1 MFIIGNKRKNM
12 DYEPEEEVKTSS
24 GIFYQNE
31 IIEFDNIESF
41 VAKLYQENTLVVP
54 LSSNIQVILGG
65 KDDYED
71 SDIIPHDLEVDY
83 ELAEGMINE
92 NDSLTDEQKD
102 DELKELYRTTYDYR
116 LLNPYILKKGELT
129 PINIKMIGEK
139 KYRGIIGNVCNC
151 LSWIDKH
158 VSNIPFG
165 LAKKWVKFL
174 QNKYDESMVTNK
186 GNIIKTVIWI
196 PLYSISNTTGLY
208 ISLIDRIDIIL
219 T

>member
-92 NDSLTDEQKD
+92 NALSEKIIIEEIIVMILN
-102 DELKELYRTTYDYR
+102 LKAGIIECVSHIIEIKPSGTVT
-116 LLNPYILKKGELT
+116 LKKLK
-129 PINIKMIGEK
+129 IYLLK
-139 KYRGIIGNVCNC
+139 KFVIV
-151 LSWIDKH
+151 
-158 VSNIPFG
+158 
-165 LAKKWVKFL
+165 
-174 QNKYDESMVTNK
+174 ESK
-186 GNIIKTVIWI
+186 E
-196 PLYSISNTTGLY
+196 
-208 ISLIDRIDIIL
+208 
-219 T
+219 